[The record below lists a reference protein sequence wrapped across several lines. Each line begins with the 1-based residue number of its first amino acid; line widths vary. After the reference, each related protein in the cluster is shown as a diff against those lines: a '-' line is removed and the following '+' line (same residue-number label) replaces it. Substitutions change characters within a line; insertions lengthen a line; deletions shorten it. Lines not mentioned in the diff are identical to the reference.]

1 MKIYE
6 EVARLEVKE
15 AIQNGVSAQNR
26 KRMLKANNP
35 QPELTAEK
43 RDELF
48 RTLFSEERRPDNLER
63 KPRLLR
69 AGLYCFIAWIGPG
82 GHGRRSGVVVAL
94 EPGLSELSGF
104 PFTRILP
111 ETVYILLLV
120 SLGRERQYMEL
131 S

>member
-48 RTLFSEERRPDNLER
+48 RTLFSEERRPEKLER
-63 KPRLLR
+63 KPRLSVL
-69 AGLYCFIAWIGPG
+69 
-82 GHGRRSGVVVAL
+82 
-94 EPGLSELSGF
+94 
-104 PFTRILP
+104 
-111 ETVYILLLV
+111 VYIAL
-120 SLGRERQYMEL
+120 SLGLVLAITAAAQAWL
-131 S
+131 LP